1 MDPHDGGGAV
11 EPCQGARLV
20 KETLAAPGEL
30 LGMIGRARH
39 DGGAPLAQG
48 ERGRQIFLDG
58 DVAMERGVAC
68 PIGDA
73 EGALAEDGFQLV
85 ATQRRACRQHAAHV
99 GPRLSAASLDIGH
112 HALLPPKH
120 D

>member
-1 MDPHDGGGAV
+1 
-11 EPCQGARLV
+11 
-20 KETLAAPGEL
+20 
-30 LGMIGRARH
+30 
-39 DGGAPLAQG
+39 
-48 ERGRQIFLDG
+48 
-58 DVAMERGVAC
+58 MERGVER

-120 D
+120 DSKHNAVEGAPSMLASVFSGCDANFCDTLLNARLL